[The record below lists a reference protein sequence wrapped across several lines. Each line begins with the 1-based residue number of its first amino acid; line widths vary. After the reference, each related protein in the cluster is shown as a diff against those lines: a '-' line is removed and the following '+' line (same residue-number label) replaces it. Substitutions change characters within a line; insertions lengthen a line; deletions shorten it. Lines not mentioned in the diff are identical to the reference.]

1 MKIKT
6 KILIMTGLVVF
17 MTLGLGFMNYFLI
30 KRVESSLYQITED
43 SVPSLLQ
50 VSEIEIDY
58 YALRLSVF
66 RSINASGD
74 QSKLLSQPILNN
86 MQNLRS
92 SFSDY
97 RKYFT
102 NEEDKR
108 LYALIDNSLKEYL
121 VAVKKTQHMLER
133 GEFHNSPEKD
143 KMIKLGAR
151 LAEDLRIS
159 MLNLKKF
166 NVKNAALYKKQA
178 DDSMKNLMII
188 SISLSFLMIFIL
200 LIVSFSIV
208 KSVNH
213 SIRNIVTAMQQIRLN
228 SDLAFRIPHAED
240 NSEMAVI
247 AKEVNV
253 FLEGLHYSFLNIR
266 KTAFNLEAIAKE
278 VLKTSSVV
286 SHAVHSQSDSTSTIS
301 SSVEQVSTSISLITD
316 QASEAKQLAD
326 RVEIESSE
334 GSYIIDTTQNRMLSM
349 LKTIEDTAS
358 DMENLEA
365 SSKKISDVVAVIQD
379 VAQQTNLLALN
390 AAIEAARAGEQGRGF
405 AVVADEVRALAERTS
420 ASSAAIEIMI
430 KEILTKTNQ
439 AVSAMKIVVDCAIS
453 NKENMIDVSSA
464 ILKIKE
470 CAISNKKLIDSVSL
484 GLGEQNTATQVIAA
498 SIENIALQSQQTGAV
513 VNKFDLVASSLS
525 EMSSQTIE
533 QISRYKI

>member
-1 MKIKT
+1 MAA
-6 KILIMTGLVVF
+6 LVVF

-30 KRVESSLYQITED
+30 KRVENSLYQITED

-86 MQNLRS
+86 MQNLRG

-349 LKTIEDTAS
+349 VKTIEDTAS

-430 KEILTKTNQ
+430 QEILIKTNQ
-439 AVSAMKIVVDCAIS
+439 AVSAMKTVVDCAIS

-464 ILKIKE
+464 ILKIKK

-484 GLGEQNTATQVIAA
+484 SLGEQNAATQVIAA

-513 VNKFDLVASSLS
+513 VNKFDLVASDLS

>member
-17 MTLGLGFMNYFLI
+17 MTLGLGFINYFLI

-208 KSVNH
+208 KSVND
-213 SIRNIVTAMQQIRLN
+213 SIKNIVTAMQQIRLN
-228 SDLAFRIPHAED
+228 SDLAFRIPHAEA

-253 FLEGLHYSFLNIR
+253 FLEGLHCSFLNIR

-349 LKTIEDTAS
+349 VKTIGDTAS
-358 DMENLEA
+358 DMENLEE

-430 KEILTKTNQ
+430 QEILIKTNQ

-525 EMSSQTIE
+525 EISSQTIE

>member
-1 MKIKT
+1 
-6 KILIMTGLVVF
+6 MTGLVVF

-208 KSVNH
+208 KSVND
-213 SIRNIVTAMQQIRLN
+213 SIKNIVTAMQQIRLN
-228 SDLAFRIPHAED
+228 SDLAFRIPHAEA

-253 FLEGLHYSFLNIR
+253 FLEGLHCSFLNIR
-266 KTAFNLEAIAKE
+266 KTAFSLEAIAKE

-349 LKTIEDTAS
+349 VKTIGDTAS
-358 DMENLEA
+358 DMENLEE
-365 SSKKISDVVAVIQD
+365 SSKKYQM
-379 VAQQTNLLALN
+379 LL
-390 AAIEAARAGEQGRGF
+390 
-405 AVVADEVRALAERTS
+405 
-420 ASSAAIEIMI
+420 
-430 KEILTKTNQ
+430 
-439 AVSAMKIVVDCAIS
+439 
-453 NKENMIDVSSA
+453 
-464 ILKIKE
+464 
-470 CAISNKKLIDSVSL
+470 
-484 GLGEQNTATQVIAA
+484 
-498 SIENIALQSQQTGAV
+498 
-513 VNKFDLVASSLS
+513 LS
-525 EMSSQTIE
+525 FKM
-533 QISRYKI
+533 